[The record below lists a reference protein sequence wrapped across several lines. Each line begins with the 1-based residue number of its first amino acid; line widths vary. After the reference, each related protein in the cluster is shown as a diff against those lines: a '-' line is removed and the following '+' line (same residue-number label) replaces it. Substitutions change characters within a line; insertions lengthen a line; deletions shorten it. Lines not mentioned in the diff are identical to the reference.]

1 MDIARSEIM
10 KLKIIYAVVIPV
22 ANCVYKLSTC
32 DVTSGNPWDLGLGS
46 APAERVDQGEV
57 IGFSTGLK

>member
-1 MDIARSEIM
+1 MSGLAQLQVLDTKEQI
-10 KLKIIYAVVIPV
+10 

-32 DVTSGNPWDLGLGS
+32 DVTFGNPWDLGLGS